1 MKFTPLTLFLLTA
14 VLCPL
19 SSVLCA
25 AKPQPPNFIIIYMD
39 DLGWA
44 QTSVRMMDAEPLSVH
59 NFYETPNVER
69 LAAMG
74 TRFSNAYA
82 PTPTCTGS
90 RVSIQLGQS
99 SARAQYRFVNDVLHK
114 KQRPEGFVGNWTLA
128 SAVKGDDNPHNYI
141 TAHFGKGM
149 TEKLNELGYDV
160 TDEFEKYSGNGNL
173 HGDNMGITDRRPLP
187 ADNPKRIYS
196 LIEDSVNFV
205 NEHAG
210 KRPFYMMVS
219 HYAVHVKHAASQ
231 KYLDKWQARYDAL
244 PNKPTDSKELYRFRK
259 ERKYDY
265 AAMLEEADQNLGL
278 LIDALDAKGELDN
291 TYIIFTSDNGS
302 ECVARD
308 AQNRRFNGPL
318 QEGKYSAFEG
328 GIRVPFIVSG
338 PGIQGGA
345 QCDAPIIQWDLLP
358 TLHAL
363 SSNPTPLPEYID
375 GGSLADVF
383 TQRDQGAINR
393 RAPGLVFHFPS
404 YYQVPLSCI
413 RIGDFKFLRNMN
425 TNEMKL
431 FNVKDDYREEHDL
444 AASMPEKVSEMDKI
458 LRDYIDEVD
467 GGDVTDVYQAL
478 YETIDDFSMR
488 EETAYK
494 RRMEELIAK
503 NPSDLDAQKVAL
515 TEAHEQKKRSH
526 FATREITKRQA
537 TWPDWYSTARK
548 TVEAE
553 IGMSKGGKILKKKN

>member
-44 QTSVRMMDAEPLSVH
+44 QTSVRMMDSEPLSIH

-231 KYLDKWQARYDAL
+231 KYLDKWQAKYDAL
-244 PNKPTDSKELYRFRK
+244 PNKPTDSKELYNFRK

-265 AAMLEEADQNLGL
+265 AAMLEEADQNLGF

-291 TYIIFTSDNGS
+291 TYIMFTSDNGS

-328 GIRVPFIVSG
+328 GIRVPFIISG

-345 QCDAPIIQWDLLP
+345 QCDAPIVQWDLLP

-383 TQRDQGAINR
+383 IQRDQGAINR

-431 FNVKDDYREEHDL
+431 FNVKDDYREQHDL